1 MQQSSCQYS
10 SKNSG
15 ASATGVI
22 SITSGSETDL
32 LAAVATVGPVAVAV
46 DANTNAFRVG
56 LFAHIRLHCAAEK
69 VKFSTSCK
77 YYFIFCAGLVLPKW
91 RVRLIKLLQHQAK
104 PCHAGDRL
112 WVIQ

>member
-22 SITSGSETDL
+22 SIASGSETDL
-32 LAAVATVGPVAVAV
+32 LAAVATVGPVAIAV

-56 LFAHIRLHCAAEK
+56 ILNGCALI
-69 VKFSTSCK
+69 SD
-77 YYFIFCAGLVLPKW
+77 PKAIDII
-91 RVRLIKLLQHQAK
+91 LSH
-104 PCHAGDRL
+104 
-112 WVIQ
+112 